1 MAFFFRSG
9 AKPPTCFVFFLCL
22 FVFSAACR
30 VCVGIEEREGG
41 REGKAFDELAS

>member
-9 AKPPTCFVFFLCL
+9 GKPTHLFCFLCL